1 MKKWFFLFICCCLL
15 LIGCSNEKKVS
26 TNGHTKIS
34 IEPYSLSDK
43 EESLMM
49 YAGVSQI
56 EFFQFDGELGQKDD
70 LEFKIEHYK
79 KGKFKGELTSMSNMV
94 ESKYKNTLFSF
105 AIDNNIDYKR
115 ISLKLIMGT
124 PSGIATTN
132 FSNNMKGYSFESL
145 VNERITLKKNKP
157 VYLAAW
163 YGTSENHLSSPSS
176 KNGELPQG
184 IQDVEETILYSVV
197 WKAKDK

>member
-1 MKKWFFLFICCCLL
+1 MKNWFFIFICCLL

-56 EFFQFDGELGQKDD
+56 EFFQFDGELGQKED

-79 KGKFKGELTSMSNMV
+79 KGKFKGELTSLSNMV

-105 AIDNNIDYKR
+105 AIDNNID
-115 ISLKLIMGT
+115 
-124 PSGIATTN
+124 
-132 FSNNMKGYSFESL
+132 
-145 VNERITLKKNKP
+145 
-157 VYLAAW
+157 
-163 YGTSENHLSSPSS
+163 
-176 KNGELPQG
+176 
-184 IQDVEETILYSVV
+184 
-197 WKAKDK
+197 